1 VLDLWLMVMCSTL
14 LLEIAMAIIF
24 TDTRYSL
31 GFYASR
37 LYSLIATLFVLLVL
51 LSETTILYA
60 HLARSMMRQ
69 RGEREARQ
77 TAMDAI
83 AASIV
88 HEMKQPLGA
97 MVANGNAGLRWL
109 ARSPPD
115 LAEASAALKRIV
127 NDGHRASE
135 VITSI
140 RSMLKK
146 DVHGRTS
153 LDMNDLVK
161 DVLKMIE
168 LDLRIQRV
176 SIATE
181 LRDGLPQVLA
191 DRGQLRQVLLNLI
204 MNAIEAMDLVT
215 DRARLIRITSDFLP
229 KSLGVL
235 LTIEDFGPGI
245 DQKNIER
252 IFEPF
257 YTTKSQG
264 MGMGLSICRSIVE
277 AHGGHLIAEPGRL
290 HGLVLRVS
298 LPIGGRVGQ

>member
-1 VLDLWLMVMCSTL
+1 
-14 LLEIAMAIIF
+14 
-24 TDTRYSL
+24 
-31 GFYASR
+31 
-37 LYSLIATLFVLLVL
+37 
-51 LSETTILYA
+51 
-60 HLARSMMRQ
+60 MMRQ

>member
-1 VLDLWLMVMCSTL
+1 
-14 LLEIAMAIIF
+14 
-24 TDTRYSL
+24 
-31 GFYASR
+31 
-37 LYSLIATLFVLLVL
+37 
-51 LSETTILYA
+51 
-60 HLARSMMRQ
+60 MRQ

-290 HGLVLRVS
+290 HGLVLQVS

>member
-1 VLDLWLMVMCSTL
+1 
-14 LLEIAMAIIF
+14 
-24 TDTRYSL
+24 
-31 GFYASR
+31 
-37 LYSLIATLFVLLVL
+37 
-51 LSETTILYA
+51 
-60 HLARSMMRQ
+60 
-69 RGEREARQ
+69 
-77 TAMDAI
+77 
-83 AASIV
+83 
-88 HEMKQPLGA
+88 
-97 MVANGNAGLRWL
+97 
-109 ARSPPD
+109 
-115 LAEASAALKRIV
+115 
-127 NDGHRASE
+127 
-135 VITSI
+135 
-140 RSMLKK
+140 MLKK